1 MPIPEKVP
9 AGSFAA
15 CFPKE
20 ATTVEDFH
28 DLVARLTIYY
38 DQERVRCQEL
48 EDENALLH
56 RFVQELKEGQ
66 QAASKEINK
75 PLQGVPFDQT
85 LSGSS
90 NYRYSTLSGSFQGQ
104 TLEESRALTDD
115 AQEHDF
121 RGPRGRES
129 TSDPGSHEI
138 QLRQS
143 KSLISEQS
151 ELSLLQVWTQEV
163 RPKSRRSADD
173 LASIPRMKS
182 VSSIGSFTS
191 GFEDVLPREGLRS
204 GDVLYEKSCI
214 QQFMLNP
221 NSWVSVL
228 WDFVTVLFVFYDL
241 ITLPLQVFN
250 LQSGVLST
258 GDLLVAITWTLDIV
272 VSFLRGVTDRGAV
285 DMRPTYVAMKYLR
298 SWFLLDLFVVVTDWI
313 LLLSGGLED
322 MEVLRVLRGRIFLRL
337 LRVLRLVRLIKV
349 ADRSSII
356 RLKEAI
362 LNDHNKAVSSV
373 LQLLFV
379 VVMINHYVGCGW
391 FAVGQVEGFDKS
403 WVSEH
408 LTGEGDQHVLSQYLT
423 SVHWAVTQFT
433 PAAMEVV
440 PVNSAER
447 MYAIVVIFSGLVMFS
462 SFVSSMTSAMDLI
475 NKLNFEQRQK
485 STALRQYITENR
497 VSLELLFCIQNYQR
511 SMRALEPKKLHE
523 CDVVLFKN
531 LPEDLLQRLH
541 SEVYGPVI
549 AMHPLFGHLQGK
561 EDSMMLGICHLA
573 MSERSL
579 VIGEELFRYGT
590 PGSKMY
596 FIVSGTVAYFSG
608 YSEKMPKLVPAN
620 QWMCEPVLW
629 CKWEHRG
636 RLTVAT
642 PQYLRMFASQAEKS
656 MGPLRGELMVL
667 DAAEFH
673 AIISRS
679 RVISSLQAYAR
690 VFTAMAVKDCGGAA
704 EVDDLW
710 GSYEQVSTCLRR
722 AFGFG
727 EEAEAASRF
736 KMLWDVGENH
746 WKHCFVAWKQ
756 AAWEEHE
763 RRKTRG
769 SKRSS
774 LLWSVWRLRWLTQC
788 GRRCRRSET

>member
-1 MPIPEKVP
+1 MAELFDWKLGIYRLKVQTP
-9 AGSFAA
+9 GVEEDLKSLADLWKCEFFPCYVEWVKGTSRYSRYLVLDQNKTVAA
-15 CFPKE
+15 NADVTIWRLADCTENHIKGKLTAKQRSQEFEILHGDFLKVRTHIDKKSYSRIKKARE
-20 ATTVEDFH
+20 VLRSKKNVKTAERED
-28 DLVARLTIYY
+28 
-38 DQERVRCQEL
+38 EEEL

-104 TLEESRALTDD
+104 TLEESRALADD

-121 RGPRGRES
+121 RGSRRRES

-337 LRVLRLVRLIKV
+337 LRVLRLVRLIKLPN
-349 ADRSSII
+349 DCG

-423 SVHWAVTQFT
+423 SVHWA
-433 PAAMEVV
+433 AMEVV

-497 VSLELLFCIQNYQR
+497 VSLELL

-590 PGSKMY
+590 PGSK
-596 FIVSGTVAYFSG
+596 I
-608 YSEKMPKLVPAN
+608 
-620 QWMCEPVLW
+620 QPV
-629 CKWEHRG
+629 
-636 RLTVAT
+636 
-642 PQYLRMFASQAEKS
+642 
-656 MGPLRGELMVL
+656 
-667 DAAEFH
+667 
-673 AIISRS
+673 
-679 RVISSLQAYAR
+679 
-690 VFTAMAVKDCGGAA
+690 
-704 EVDDLW
+704 
-710 GSYEQVSTCLRR
+710 
-722 AFGFG
+722 
-727 EEAEAASRF
+727 
-736 KMLWDVGENH
+736 DV
-746 WKHCFVAWKQ
+746 
-756 AAWEEHE
+756 
-763 RRKTRG
+763 
-769 SKRSS
+769 
-774 LLWSVWRLRWLTQC
+774 
-788 GRRCRRSET
+788 